1 MPGKSKKGGGLEVGS
16 PYKMK
21 GFSGFGK
28 GTSPLKQD
36 TTTIKVEDM
45 WNYESDHVYPDGKT
59 AAEGS
64 IWPKPNNPHRVKV
77 KQDEYDF
84 QKSFNEGIRENMIKA
99 GKIKPTADDVGRI
112 VGKKAKEV
120 GKKAAKT
127 KSTKSTKPYV
137 KSGGKATGNIK
148 DYAHGS
154 KERYAEYEARGWK
167 QDETTKGGEPLVH
180 V

>member
-1 MPGKSKKGGGLEVGS
+1 
-16 PYKMK
+16 MK

-64 IWPKPNNPHRVKV
+64 EYPDPKNPDRVQA
-77 KQDEYDF
+77 KQNEFEF

-99 GKIKPTADDVGRI
+99 GKIQPTHGDGIKLVEKVHAAASKLLAEKSAQLEKEKP
-112 VGKKAKEV
+112 
-120 GKKAAKT
+120 
-127 KSTKSTKPYV
+127 TKPYV

-167 QDETTKGGEPLVH
+167 QDETTKGGGPTK
-180 V
+180 